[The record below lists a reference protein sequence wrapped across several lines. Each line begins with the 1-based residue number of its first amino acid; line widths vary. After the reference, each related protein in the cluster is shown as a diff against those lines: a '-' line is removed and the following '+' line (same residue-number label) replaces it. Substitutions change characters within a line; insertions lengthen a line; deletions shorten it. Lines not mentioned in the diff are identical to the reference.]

1 MEFPQPPQTASNQI
15 SSVFTQIQPRD
26 VEFLA
31 KKCTSA
37 KHNFVDNCPLLLRD
51 GQHYAYHLTDKGIR
65 VALMFVLFHQRVCG
79 PLANS
84 LFQRTPNQLHPPIT
98 KFQAAYQKAD
108 ASIQQVIDL
117 LAA

>member
-37 KHNFVDNCPLLLRD
+37 KHNFVDNCL
-51 GQHYAYHLTDKGIR
+51 R
-65 VALMFVLFHQRVCG
+65 VALTFVLFHQRVCG

-108 ASIQQVIDL
+108 ASIQRVIDL